1 MEDSNEKLS
10 PMDTASPTALHTET
24 SDDIVLE
31 PTVSDEERQKLEA
44 EKIAARAKIE
54 LEARKYLV
62 DQTQPVSVPKYA
74 SWFDMSKI
82 HNIERVSLP
91 EFFTNNNLS
100 KTALIYQDY
109 RDFMINT
116 YRLNPK
122 EYLAVTA
129 CRRNLAGDVCAIMRV
144 HAFLEQW
151 GLINFEVQFSI
162 NRCPFLTKKK
172 KLTPF
177 YNSVIL
183 QPGLPLWDHLS
194 LVISEL
200 LQIHLVV

>member
-1 MEDSNEKLS
+1 MEGSSEKHS
-10 PMDTASPTALHTET
+10 PMDTSSPKEASTVEQTPTVEPTAST
-24 SDDIVLE
+24 STTTTTDDAVMAEADNTPTLE
-31 PTVSDEERQKLEA
+31 DKKRLEA
-44 EKIAARAKIE
+44 EQVAARATIE

-62 DQTQPVSVPKYA
+62 DQTRPVTIPKYA
-74 SWFDMSKI
+74 SWFDMDSI

-151 GLINFEVQFSI
+151 GLINFEV
-162 NRCPFLTKKK
+162 N
-172 KLTPF
+172 
-177 YNSVIL
+177 
-183 QPGLPLWDHLS
+183 
-194 LVISEL
+194 
-200 LQIHLVV
+200 

>member
-1 MEDSNEKLS
+1 MDESNTAEPS
-10 PMDTASPTALHTET
+10 PMVIDKTDEPMEVKEEKPTP
-24 SDDIVLE
+24 S
-31 PTVSDEERQKLEA
+31 
-44 EKIAARAKIE
+44 RAKIE
-54 LEARKYLV
+54 LEARQYLM
-62 DQTQPVSVPKYA
+62 DQTQPVKIPDYA
-74 SWFDMSKI
+74 NWFDISTI

-91 EFFTNNNLS
+91 EFFTNTNQS

-151 GLINFEVQFSI
+151 GLINYEVS
-162 NRCPFLTKKK
+162 C
-172 KLTPF
+172 
-177 YNSVIL
+177 
-183 QPGLPLWDHLS
+183 
-194 LVISEL
+194 
-200 LQIHLVV
+200 

>member
-1 MEDSNEKLS
+1 MEDSTETKHS
-10 PMDTASPTALHTET
+10 PMETTASSPKTAEEQTQTAQDDTAMTEQST
-24 SDDIVLE
+24 E
-31 PTVSDEERQKLEA
+31 DEQKSKAEEKKKEQEA
-44 EKIAARAKIE
+44 HLAARAKIE

-62 DQTQPVSVPKYA
+62 EQTLPVIVPEYA
-74 SWFDMSKI
+74 SWFDMSAI

-91 EFFTNNNLS
+91 EFFTNNNPS

-151 GLINFEVQFSI
+151 GLINFEV
-162 NRCPFLTKKK
+162 LMYT
-172 KLTPF
+172 
-177 YNSVIL
+177 
-183 QPGLPLWDHLS
+183 
-194 LVISEL
+194 
-200 LQIHLVV
+200 